1 MNIKVRRIEVDVE
14 TADMLE
20 ARAAERGLS
29 VSDLIAE
36 MTAIHGSAAIPPRDE
51 IAELDRQWE
60 VIKSGEATV
69 PHEKV
74 VRWLQ
79 TWGTPS
85 HRPWNN
91 RWSSNG
97 RLWHWPIWIDSQ
109 RFFTIETR
117 SLQWSSREK

>member
-1 MNIKVRRIEVDVE
+1 MTAGKRHIEVDE
-14 TADMLE
+14 ATASTLE
-20 ARAAERGLS
+20 SRAAERGLS

-36 MTAIHGSAAIPPRDE
+36 MTAIHGNATASPRDE

-60 VIKSGEATV
+60 AIKSGEATV

-85 HRPWNN
+85 YRPWND
-91 RWSSNG
+91 R
-97 RLWHWPIWIDSQ
+97 
-109 RFFTIETR
+109 
-117 SLQWSSREK
+117 

>member
-1 MNIKVRRIEVDVE
+1 MNIKVRKIEVDVE
-14 TADMLE
+14 IADLLE

-36 MTAIHGSAAIPPRDE
+36 MTAIHGTAAGSPGEE
-51 IAELDRQWE
+51 IAELDRQWKAT
-60 VIKSGEATV
+60 KSGEATV

-85 HRPWNN
+85 FRPWND
-91 RWSSNG
+91 R
-97 RLWHWPIWIDSQ
+97 
-109 RFFTIETR
+109 
-117 SLQWSSREK
+117 